1 MKRRLAMADSIAC
14 LEQPRWAVRSR
25 RARTTKT
32 QGLGLSEQVGAQ
44 VGLALARRAMRLDV
58 PQAR

>member
-1 MKRRLAMADSIAC
+1 MKPRLAMADSIAC
-14 LEQPRWAVRSR
+14 LEQPMWAVHSR

-32 QGLGLSEQVGAQ
+32 QGLGLSEQVGVQ
-44 VGLALARRAMRLDV
+44 VGLAWARRAMTFDV